1 MELITFYSQ
10 EAQRVREATSNIQQQ
25 RQNETN
31 AALKVKINSTKE
43 QLKKAVECLNIVE
56 EELQRLQESLDIVST
71 ELDSRDAPIQ
81 CSERT
86 LHRRLDRPASE
97 MTHDEVTRKLHM
109 QIECLKQTKAWM
121 KQAKDGHDAE
131 IQTLVDC
138 CYFLQNEIKDKKTAL
153 KIDEDCLALDNS
165 KVAVPETEMPT
176 SLPFKSTA
184 SSTINVNAIGSPRY
198 VTGNS
203 HAWDGGGLVRPTTWT
218 KNTKAVIEQ
227 AERTCATS
235 RRLREKSAR
244 LAKEGLDI
252 EESIHADLMSS
263 VMVSSFYIFHKMI
276 FVLLL

>member
-1 MELITFYSQ
+1 MEIISFYSQ
-10 EAQRVREATSNIQQQ
+10 EAQQVCEATSNIQQQ
-25 RQNETN
+25 RQKETN
-31 AALKVKINSTKE
+31 DALKEKINSTKE

-56 EELQRLQESLDIVST
+56 EELQRLQESLNIVST

-81 CSERT
+81 CSEMT

-109 QIECLKQTKAWM
+109 QIECLNQTKAWM
-121 KQAKDGHDAE
+121 KQAKDGHEVE

-138 CYFLQNEIKDKKTAL
+138 RYFLQNEIKDKTEAL
-153 KIDEDCLALDNS
+153 KIDEDCLALNNS

-176 SLPFKSTA
+176 SLPFKPTA

-203 HAWDGGGLVRPTTWT
+203 QAWDGGGLVRPATWAT
-218 KNTKAVIEQ
+218 NTKTVIEQ

-263 VMVSSFYIFHKMI
+263 VTVSSFYICH
-276 FVLLL
+276 